1 VIYNVKGLDDLSIS
15 INRFMRIKS
24 KMDNACS
31 LVAGLASG
39 ELARDTPKMTGTIA
53 RQWSTPS
60 KIGDLKYEINNK
72 ATTKDGNHSLIEIL
86 DKGRKTVYPVRAKRL
101 YIPLTD
107 KGRSKK
113 EGQKPGEDF
122 QYGVDYIYA
131 KKSKATKPLNFIEPI
146 IEKSSQRLQDE
157 IVKLINV

>member
-1 VIYNVKGLDDLSIS
+1 MIYNVKGLNDLSIS

-24 KMDNACS
+24 KMNDACS

-53 RQWSTPS
+53 RQWSTPF

-86 DKGRKTVYPVRAKRL
+86 DKGRKTVLPVRAKRL

-113 EGQKPGEDF
+113 AGKKPGKDLK
-122 QYGVDYIYA
+122 YGVDYIYA

-146 IEKSSQRLQDE
+146 MEKSSQRLQDE
-157 IVKLINV
+157 IVKIINV